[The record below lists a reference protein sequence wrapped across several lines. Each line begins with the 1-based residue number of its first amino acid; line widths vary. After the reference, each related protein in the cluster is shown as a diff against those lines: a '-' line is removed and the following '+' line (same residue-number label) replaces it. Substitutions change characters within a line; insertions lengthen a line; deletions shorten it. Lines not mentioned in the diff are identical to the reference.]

1 MLGNLEPEENVM
13 EQNNDILSKLS
24 NVIQTLGW
32 EVDDEICVE
41 VGGVAVTGTA
51 PNPNANQKW
60 AKPFGT
66 VTYQKDAFIV
76 IKNRSRKP
84 FEPSIAPES

>member
-51 PNPNANQKW
+51 TNPNAS
-60 AKPFGT
+60 AT
-66 VTYQKDAFIV
+66 TA
-76 IKNRSRKP
+76 
-84 FEPSIAPES
+84 AT